1 MTLGVFQK
9 IIKQA
14 SIQNNR
20 KEQMFL
26 FRDPFI
32 MSVDL
37 EVRVKFYK
45 NKKKTKNLIRLEQ
58 VIVHVL
64 YKRNTTIKIVY
75 ATIII
80 SISNSLLVTI
90 DIFCI
95 VSRGI

>member
-1 MTLGVFQK
+1 MFCTTILYLFPFPSFKMTLGVFQK

-45 NKKKTKNLIRLEQ
+45 NKKKDEEFDKIRASDCTCTL
-58 VIVHVL
+58 
-64 YKRNTTIKIVY
+64 
-75 ATIII
+75 
-80 SISNSLLVTI
+80 
-90 DIFCI
+90 
-95 VSRGI
+95 

>member
-45 NKKKTKNLIRLEQ
+45 NKKKTKNLIRSEQ

-80 SISNSLLVTI
+80 TISNSLLVTI